1 MNIQIEIGEGLYL
14 KIKNVKYTSGSS
26 GYTSGRP
33 EDCYEAEPPEID
45 WHEKDV
51 YLESGEYTFPC
62 PKGFAILYYEQLLEE
77 AIKTAE
83 AENENY

>member
-45 WHEKDV
+45 WKESDAFLILNDV
-51 YLESGEYTFPC
+51 LFRAPE
-62 PKGFAILYYEQLLEE
+62 GFSELYYDLLLEK
-77 AIKTAE
+77 AIEIARAE
-83 AENENY
+83 YESY